1 MGNSGSSS
9 DSSGCDD
16 NSHGSDNDVD
26 SDSHDSDDAD
36 DYMDNYIDDVDSD
49 DMEEELDQ
57 ELDHDN
63 PGIVS
68 TLTNN
73 IIKPC
78 IKGGG
83 VAAYATQKAM
93 DKTPI
98 IPNKLV
104 QKSVMKQAAVG
115 GCVAGVVDN
124 ALEKTVGIGLE
135 TGVKAGID
143 LLVKSN
149 TDIMSGEREMELLNE
164 AKKEMEKNKNNIYK
178 DEEKSKSSKKSI
190 GPCGVS
196 R

>member
-26 SDSHDSDDAD
+26 SNSHASDDADDYIDDVDSDSHASDDADNYMDDAD
-36 DYMDNYIDDVDSD
+36 DYMDNYMDDADSD
-49 DMEEELDQ
+49 DMEEELD
-57 ELDHDN
+57 HDNLENN

-68 TLTNN
+68 SLTNN

-98 IPNKLV
+98 IPGKLV

-124 ALEKTVGIGLE
+124 ALEKTVGIGLLSFE
-135 TGVKAGID
+135 CIPPHQPF
-143 LLVKSN
+143 L
-149 TDIMSGEREMELLNE
+149 I
-164 AKKEMEKNKNNIYK
+164 
-178 DEEKSKSSKKSI
+178 
-190 GPCGVS
+190 
-196 R
+196 